1 MSSQSSDINIALGRG
16 SNNLP
21 VRGRG
26 EPLAMS
32 TLYRAAALAY
42 RKAGRIERPKGLK
55 ADPHI
60 PPPLRA
66 AGNAVLELR
75 KGLSDIEAETFV
87 QKALAWVEQAHNA
100 CCGAKVA

>member
-1 MSSQSSDINIALGRG
+1 LSKPKLDINIALGRG

-42 RKAGRIERPKGLK
+42 RKAGRIERLKGLK

-60 PPPLRA
+60 PPLRA

-75 KGLSDIEAETFV
+75 KGLSDIETETFA